1 MNSKQLEE
9 KIIALAYGELD
20 SNEIEQ
26 VRSTIAN
33 SADAAQLFEEFKS
46 CRDAMSLLPAAPS
59 ASLGTER
66 LRQRIL
72 SRTLRRPALR
82 WGWAGGAAA
91 LAASVFAAFY
101 FVNRTQTSPYA
112 PMPVSNPGI
121 VADNSHRAAPTPA
134 IEKTVEPTA
143 PIEKPTVTKRVNRS
157 HRVLRS
163 RSEDVITA
171 ASDSAAVNASSLVPP
186 AADKGASF
194 DAAVATNVPNSP
206 NDSTIVLI
214 SSGERGVA
222 GTSRAVE
229 TDSDNGITIGG

>member
-1 MNSKQLEE
+1 MNNKQLEE

-20 SNEIEQ
+20 SSEVEQ
-26 VRSTIAN
+26 VRSAIAD
-33 SADAAQLFEEFKS
+33 SEDAARLFEEFRS

-82 WGWAGGAAA
+82 WGWACGAAA
-91 LAASVFAAFY
+91 VAASMFAAFY
-101 FVNRTQTSPYA
+101 FVNRSQTSSDL
-112 PMPVSNPGI
+112 PMHVSNPGI
-121 VADNSHRAAPTPA
+121 VADNSRRTAAAPA
-134 IEKTVEPTA
+134 IQKNVEPMA
-143 PIEKPTVTKRVNRS
+143 PIEKPTVTKRVSRS

-163 RSEDVITA
+163 RSADVVTA
-171 ASDSAAVNASSLVPP
+171 ASDSATVNASSLVPP

-194 DAAVATNVPNSP
+194 DAAVATNVPKGP